1 MVQHYLGHESP
12 EMTARYAHIHNETM
26 KAAFVEYQEKLVNTQ
41 GKIESSDTQI
51 NARWLKK
58 NIMSQT
64 LPNGLC
70 SLPLTQQKCPH
81 ANACLTCTHFRTSK
95 KHLPQHKA
103 QLDETGKVIENAKQN
118 GWQRIVEMNTEIAS
132 NLKSI
137 ITTLEHQNNEE

>member
-1 MVQHYLGHESP
+1 MVQHYLDHESP

-41 GKIESSDTQI
+41 GKIESSDAQI

-70 SLPLTQQKCPH
+70 SLPLR
-81 ANACLTCTHFRTSK
+81 CTSW
-95 KHLPQHKA
+95 KA
-103 QLDETGKVIENAKQN
+103 ESRGV
-118 GWQRIVEMNTEIAS
+118 
-132 NLKSI
+132 
-137 ITTLEHQNNEE
+137 

>member
-26 KAAFVEYQEKLVNTQ
+26 KAAFVDYQEKLINAQ
-41 GKIESSDTQI
+41 GRIEASDAQI

-70 SLPLTQQKCPH
+70 SLP
-81 ANACLTCTHFRTSK
+81 
-95 KHLPQHKA
+95 
-103 QLDETGKVIENAKQN
+103 
-118 GWQRIVEMNTEIAS
+118 
-132 NLKSI
+132 
-137 ITTLEHQNNEE
+137 